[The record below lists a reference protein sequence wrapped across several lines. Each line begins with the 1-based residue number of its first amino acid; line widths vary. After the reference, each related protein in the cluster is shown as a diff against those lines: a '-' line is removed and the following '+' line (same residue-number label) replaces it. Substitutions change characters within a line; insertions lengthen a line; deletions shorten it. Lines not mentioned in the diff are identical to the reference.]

1 MYDDDDKIF
10 ITQIGLGVIVFLI
23 LIGFIANAL
32 EVDFLVMG
40 EFIGKSILILFVA
53 GLCWQTPFRAC
64 SWYVFGLGIWYSIF
78 PLLDFYGKVPE
89 GSFSPIP
96 PEWYT
101 AFSFKIS
108 GFIVIFILII
118 IIRKLYLAKNY

>member
-1 MYDDDDKIF
+1 MYDDDKIF

-40 EFIGKSILILFVA
+40 EFIGKSILILFVT

-89 GSFSPIP
+89 GSLSPIP

-101 AFSFKIS
+101 EPPRVYRRPVCLSYAAL
-108 GFIVIFILII
+108 GILSS
-118 IIRKLYLAKNY
+118 AA